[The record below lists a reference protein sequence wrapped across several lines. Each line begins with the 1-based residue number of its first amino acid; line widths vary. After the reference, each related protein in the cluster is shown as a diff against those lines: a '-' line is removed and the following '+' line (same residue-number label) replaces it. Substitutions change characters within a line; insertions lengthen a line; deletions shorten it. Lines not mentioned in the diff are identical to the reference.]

1 MKNTLNGKVTGV
13 VFFDFCNAFGS
24 VNRVKLL
31 HKLKLDFG
39 ISGRLWSYVVSFLS
53 GRRAWIEVN
62 QLVGEWL
69 ELLYGTSA
77 GTMLEMIL
85 FLARVHDTPAS
96 VSFKF
101 ADDLV
106 SRAVAEDI
114 PSVQKSV
121 QEAMDQL
128 AD

>member
-1 MKNTLNGKVTGV
+1 
-13 VFFDFCNAFGS
+13 
-24 VNRVKLL
+24 
-31 HKLKLDFG
+31 
-39 ISGRLWSYVVSFLS
+39 
-53 GRRAWIEVN
+53 
-62 QLVGEWL
+62 
-69 ELLYGTSA
+69 
-77 GTMLEMIL
+77 MLEMIL
-85 FLARVHDTPAS
+85 FLACVHDTPAS

-128 AD
+128 ADWAYQWDMLLNISKTKIMLFDAADQTVDVTI